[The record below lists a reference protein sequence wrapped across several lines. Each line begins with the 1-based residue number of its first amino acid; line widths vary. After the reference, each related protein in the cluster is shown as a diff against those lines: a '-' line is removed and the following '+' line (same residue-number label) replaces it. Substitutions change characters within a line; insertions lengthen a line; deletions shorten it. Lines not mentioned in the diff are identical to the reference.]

1 MWNELQVLV
10 NAAYKEMLDKIVT
23 VIHPNVQ
30 ITGGT
35 TQFFQRLHAVN
46 SKISSYLDL
55 NRENYTKLV
64 DKMNGKQKIAHFSDH
79 FEDIRKLRLTL

>member
-1 MWNELQVLV
+1 MLTSNLYLQVLI
-10 NAAYKEMLDKIVT
+10 NAAYKEMLDEINT

-46 SKISSYLDL
+46 SNISSYLDL
-55 NRENYTKLV
+55 NRENYSKLV
-64 DKMNGKQKIAHFSDH
+64 DKMNGKLFAICDLCTPNN
-79 FEDIRKLRLTL
+79 D

>member
-1 MWNELQVLV
+1 MN
-10 NAAYKEMLDKIVT
+10 NAYKEMLDEINT

-30 ITGGT
+30 MTGGT

-46 SKISSYLDL
+46 SNISSYLDL

-64 DKMNGKQKIAHFSDH
+64 DKMNGK
-79 FEDIRKLRLTL
+79 LTFQRILEKPFTNKHAISINFHYYCSMK

>member
-1 MWNELQVLV
+1 
-10 NAAYKEMLDKIVT
+10 MLDEINT

-46 SKISSYLDL
+46 SNISSYLDL
-55 NRENYTKLV
+55 NRENYSKLV
-64 DKMNGKQKIAHFSDH
+64 DKMNGEYIGHAYLLYIFKCK
-79 FEDIRKLRLTL
+79 T

>member
-1 MWNELQVLV
+1 
-10 NAAYKEMLDKIVT
+10 MLDEINT

-46 SKISSYLDL
+46 SNISSYLDL

-64 DKMNGKQKIAHFSDH
+64 DKMNGKFFAVFLLK
-79 FEDIRKLRLTL
+79 KN